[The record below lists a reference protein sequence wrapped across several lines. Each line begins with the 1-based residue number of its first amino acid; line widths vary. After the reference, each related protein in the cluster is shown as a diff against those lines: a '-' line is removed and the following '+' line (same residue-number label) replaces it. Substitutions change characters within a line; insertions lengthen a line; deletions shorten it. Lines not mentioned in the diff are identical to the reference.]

1 MKHPGNKFDNFY
13 TWCQTETFVKQNFDD
28 YFT

>member
-1 MKHPGNKFDNFY
+1 MKHPGNIFDNFY